1 MALGRKTLDKA
12 VKEIQQKEDP
22 TTSFSYEDA
31 ILSPQSKDII
41 VIYGNKGE
49 GKTTTA
55 YGLIT
60 PGSNVKVLSFDAN
73 SILPLEL
80 DYIKERELTVEA
92 LDSLRPYD
100 RSTAEDMLRT
110 SKNVCDWN
118 MFLLDVI
125 KKKDNTDWIV
135 VDGIERYTEIG
146 ENAGRFE
153 LKIDKY
159 QGTANMNLWKIRN
172 MHVDNLFDKCVE
184 VAKVGIIFI
193 MYPKTDTT
201 IVRMGQVVESEKVPK
216 WVSKVAVESQ
226 IVIRSVREMNK
237 DKAHYFAIIES
248 SKKEKKYPPGKYDVT
263 GTTLY
268 NLINGKGRV

>member
-1 MALGRKTLDKA
+1 MALGKKTLDKA
-12 VKEIQQKEDP
+12 VEEIQQKEDP
-22 TTSFSYEDA
+22 TASFSYDDA

-73 SILPLEL
+73 SVLPLEL
-80 DYIKERELTVEA
+80 DYIKDRELTIEA

-159 QGTANMNLWKIRN
+159 QGTANQNLWKIRN

-184 VAKVGIIFI
+184 VAKVGVIFI
-193 MYPKTDTT
+193 MYPKIDTT

-226 IVIRSVREMNK
+226 IVIHTVREMNK
-237 DKAHYFAIIES
+237 DNAHYFAIIES

-268 NLINGKGRV
+268 NLINGKE